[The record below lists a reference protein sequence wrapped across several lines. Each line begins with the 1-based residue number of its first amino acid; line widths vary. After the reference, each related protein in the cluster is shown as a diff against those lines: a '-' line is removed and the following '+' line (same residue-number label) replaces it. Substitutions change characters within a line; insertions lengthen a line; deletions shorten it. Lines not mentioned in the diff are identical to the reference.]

1 MGKRPRSAIATAV
14 PSAHAPA
21 RGPKMAGHLAAL
33 TADGGIP
40 LLTRKIGDVKPLP
53 FASVGTLNG
62 VHLFSHLRGASL
74 HSTTTKGAKVVWRS
88 YHDSVVLLV
97 VTNNDNSSDEH
108 LNRLLDNVF
117 AAMVMAVGL
126 ETLQTIHN
134 VDRLKRELRVCY
146 PMVDHLLCQL
156 DQDACTLGDLTGV
169 TDFILCTESQ
179 ALQHYLDTF
188 VEEVDSLYGCL
199 LVRGKVAVATK
210 QWMRLTREETTLL
223 AIAARAGTR
232 CISRETPV
240 YLPTSCPLV
249 SNRLVTLQL
258 TQGVELCL
266 LCGPAP
272 SLAVL
277 EEEVCRFWNEA
288 FDLLKTAASVH
299 PRNFPLSS
307 TSDKKTVTLPSLDKN
322 ILGFLLVNMK
332 KQRSLTSVHPV
343 EDEIGRTKDGKCVSL
358 RKRQEMLRALYK
370 LVNSA
375 YFTMTTTPV
384 MEGTT
389 GAAPNAGSSNHQ
401 VTEVYMCTETH
412 KNYALRNND
421 YQLYIL
427 FSSSIP
433 TFAMRSISHKT
444 LKALTTNKVCVL

>member
-74 HSTTTKGAKVVWRS
+74 HSTTTKGAKAVWRS

-146 PMVDHLLCQL
+146 PVVDHLLCQL

-223 AIAARAGTR
+223 AVAARAGTR

-272 SLAVL
+272 SLPVL

-288 FDLLKTAASVH
+288 FDLLKSASSVH
-299 PRNFPLSS
+299 PRNFPLCS
-307 TSDKKTVTLPSLDKN
+307 TSDKKTVTLPPLDKN
-322 ILGFLLVNMK
+322 ILGFLLVNIK

-343 EDEIGRTKDGKCVSL
+343 EDEIGRTRDGKCVSL

-370 LVNSA
+370 LVSST
-375 YFTMTTTPV
+375 YFTTTDDA
-384 MEGTT
+384 E
-389 GAAPNAGSSNHQ
+389 GAAPNAGSSSHQ
-401 VTEVYMCTETH
+401 ATEVYMCTETH

-433 TFAMRSISHKT
+433 TFAMRSVSHKT
-444 LKALTTNKVCVL
+444 LKTLTTNKVCVL

>member
-74 HSTTTKGAKVVWRS
+74 HSTTTKGAKAVWRS

-146 PMVDHLLCQL
+146 PVVDHLLCQL

-223 AIAARAGTR
+223 AVAARAGTR

-272 SLAVL
+272 SLPVL

-288 FDLLKTAASVH
+288 FDLLKSASSVH
-299 PRNFPLSS
+299 PRNFPLCS
-307 TSDKKTVTLPSLDKN
+307 TSDKKTVTLPPLDKN
-322 ILGFLLVNMK
+322 ILGFLLVNIK

-343 EDEIGRTKDGKCVSL
+343 EDEIGRTRDGKCVSL

-370 LVNSA
+370 LVSST
-375 YFTMTTTPV
+375 YFTTTDDAQ
-384 MEGTT
+384 
-389 GAAPNAGSSNHQ
+389 GAAPNAGSSSHQ
-401 VTEVYMCTETH
+401 ATEVYMCTETH

-433 TFAMRSISHKT
+433 TFAMRSVSHKT